1 MKEYVTIGT
10 KNIAE
15 DIFRKILRPL
25 DINFYKPN
33 GGLWSSEFISRIYC
47 ISEWH
52 DYLLYEDQETASY
65 KNINAGAIF
74 TLKNNAKILNI
85 DSEEKIIELSQKY
98 PSWHYIL
105 THYDNPELN
114 IIDFETLSK
123 DYDGVEVSI
132 NKLGYNKPGLTFNSW
147 SVNTLLLFNLNCI
160 EKYQSV
166 DIEVSLF
173 NYDKRPYISKISNP
187 KQVLNHSEYYEEV
200 YNYITI
206 IFNKILKATNY
217 QKTNYQE
224 YFNYLI
230 NCTEKCIDLALNMQ
244 KPNINIINTRLKD
257 NDIQISNE
265 TLIRNIAYNY
275 LSEYLAK
282 NKEEEKKFIK
292 KIKFKK
298 SIDTLQRT

>member
-200 YNYITI
+200 YNHITI

-292 KIKFKK
+292 TLKK
-298 SIDTLQRT
+298 

>member
-230 NCTEKCIDLALNMQ
+230 NCTEKCIDLALSMQ

-292 KIKFKK
+292 TIKK
-298 SIDTLQRT
+298 

>member
-74 TLKNNAKILNI
+74 TLKSNAKILNI

-292 KIKFKK
+292 TLKK
-298 SIDTLQRT
+298 

>member
-160 EKYQSV
+160 EKYQSI

-282 NKEEEKKFIK
+282 NKEEEKNFIK
-292 KIKFKK
+292 
-298 SIDTLQRT
+298 TLKR

>member
-105 THYDNPELN
+105 THYDNP
-114 IIDFETLSK
+114 
-123 DYDGVEVSI
+123 
-132 NKLGYNKPGLTFNSW
+132 
-147 SVNTLLLFNLNCI
+147 
-160 EKYQSV
+160 
-166 DIEVSLF
+166 
-173 NYDKRPYISKISNP
+173 
-187 KQVLNHSEYYEEV
+187 
-200 YNYITI
+200 
-206 IFNKILKATNY
+206 
-217 QKTNYQE
+217 
-224 YFNYLI
+224 
-230 NCTEKCIDLALNMQ
+230 
-244 KPNINIINTRLKD
+244 
-257 NDIQISNE
+257 
-265 TLIRNIAYNY
+265 
-275 LSEYLAK
+275 
-282 NKEEEKKFIK
+282 
-292 KIKFKK
+292 
-298 SIDTLQRT
+298 

>member
-33 GGLWSSEFISRIYC
+33 GGLWSSELISRIYC

-74 TLKNNAKILNI
+74 TLKSNARILNI

-105 THYDNPELN
+105 THYDNPKLN
-114 IIDFETLSK
+114 IIDFEALSK

-132 NKLGYNKPGLTFNSW
+132 NKLGYNEPGLTFSSW

-160 EKYQSV
+160 EKYQSI

-173 NYDKRPYISKISNP
+173 NYDKRPYITKISNP

-282 NKEEEKKFIK
+282 NKEEEKNFIK
-292 KIKFKK
+292 
-298 SIDTLQRT
+298 TLKR

>member
-147 SVNTLLLFNLNCI
+147 SGNTLLLFNLNCI

-292 KIKFKK
+292 
-298 SIDTLQRT
+298 TLKR

>member
-114 IIDFETLSK
+114 IIDFENLSK

-217 QKTNYQE
+217 QKTNYRE

-292 KIKFKK
+292 
-298 SIDTLQRT
+298 TLKR

>member
-160 EKYQSV
+160 EKYQSI

-206 IFNKILKATNY
+206 IFNEILKATNY

-292 KIKFKK
+292 
-298 SIDTLQRT
+298 TLKR

>member
-1 MKEYVTIGT
+1 MKEYITIGT

-200 YNYITI
+200 YNYIAI
-206 IFNKILKATNY
+206 IFNKILKTTNY

-292 KIKFKK
+292 
-298 SIDTLQRT
+298 TLKR

>member
-1 MKEYVTIGT
+1 MKEYITIGT

-230 NCTEKCIDLALNMQ
+230 NCTEKCIDLALNVQ

-292 KIKFKK
+292 TLKK
-298 SIDTLQRT
+298 

>member
-160 EKYQSV
+160 EKYQSI

-265 TLIRNIAYNY
+265 ALIRNIAYNY

-292 KIKFKK
+292 TLKK
-298 SIDTLQRT
+298 

>member
-74 TLKNNAKILNI
+74 TLKSNAKILNI

-224 YFNYLI
+224 YFNHLI

-292 KIKFKK
+292 
-298 SIDTLQRT
+298 TLKR

>member
-1 MKEYVTIGT
+1 MVYTIKRQSRDAERMGQMTET
-10 KNIAE
+10 K
-15 DIFRKILRPL
+15 RL
-25 DINFYKPN
+25 
-33 GGLWSSEFISRIYC
+33 
-47 ISEWH
+47 
-52 DYLLYEDQETASY
+52 
-65 KNINAGAIF
+65 
-74 TLKNNAKILNI
+74 
-85 DSEEKIIELSQKY
+85 
-98 PSWHYIL
+98 
-105 THYDNPELN
+105 
-114 IIDFETLSK
+114 
-123 DYDGVEVSI
+123 
-132 NKLGYNKPGLTFNSW
+132 
-147 SVNTLLLFNLNCI
+147 
-160 EKYQSV
+160 
-166 DIEVSLF
+166 
-173 NYDKRPYISKISNP
+173 
-187 KQVLNHSEYYEEV
+187 YYEEV

-292 KIKFKK
+292 
-298 SIDTLQRT
+298 TLKR

>member
-74 TLKNNAKILNI
+74 TLKSNAKILNI

-160 EKYQSV
+160 EKYQSI

-282 NKEEEKKFIK
+282 NKEEEKNLSKH
-292 KIKFKK
+292 
-298 SIDTLQRT
+298 

>member
-200 YNYITI
+200 YNYIAI
-206 IFNKILKATNY
+206 IFNKILKTTNY

-292 KIKFKK
+292 TLKK
-298 SIDTLQRT
+298 

>member
-33 GGLWSSEFISRIYC
+33 GGLWSSKFISRIYC

-206 IFNKILKATNY
+206 IFNKILKVTNY

-292 KIKFKK
+292 TLK
-298 SIDTLQRT
+298 S

>member
-160 EKYQSV
+160 EKYQSI

-275 LSEYLAK
+275 LSEYLEK

-292 KIKFKK
+292 
-298 SIDTLQRT
+298 TLKR

>member
-230 NCTEKCIDLALNMQ
+230 NCTEKCIDLALSMQ

-257 NDIQISNE
+257 NDIQISNK

-292 KIKFKK
+292 TLKK
-298 SIDTLQRT
+298 

>member
-217 QKTNYQE
+217 QKTNYRE

-292 KIKFKK
+292 TLKK
-298 SIDTLQRT
+298 

>member
-33 GGLWSSEFISRIYC
+33 GGLLSSEFISRIYC

-160 EKYQSV
+160 EKYQSI

-292 KIKFKK
+292 
-298 SIDTLQRT
+298 TLKR

>member
-33 GGLWSSEFISRIYC
+33 GGLWSSELISRIYC

-74 TLKNNAKILNI
+74 TLKSNARILNI

-105 THYDNPELN
+105 THYDNPKLN
-114 IIDFETLSK
+114 IIDFEALSK

-132 NKLGYNKPGLTFNSW
+132 NKLGYNEPGLTFSSW

-160 EKYQSV
+160 EKYQSI

-173 NYDKRPYISKISNP
+173 NYDKRPYITKISNP

-224 YFNYLI
+224 YFNFLI
-230 NCTEKCIDLALNMQ
+230 NCTEKCINIALNMQ
-244 KPNINIINTRLKD
+244 KSNIDIINTRLKN

-265 TLIRNIAYNY
+265 ALIRNIAYNY
-275 LSEYLAK
+275 LSEYLTK
-282 NKEEEKKFIK
+282 SKEEEKKFIK
-292 KIKFKK
+292 TLKK
-298 SIDTLQRT
+298 QNQYC

>member
-206 IFNKILKATNY
+206 MFNKILKATNY

-230 NCTEKCIDLALNMQ
+230 NCTEKCIDLALSMQ

-292 KIKFKK
+292 TLKK
-298 SIDTLQRT
+298 

>member
-275 LSEYLAK
+275 LSEYLIK

-292 KIKFKK
+292 
-298 SIDTLQRT
+298 TLKR

>member
-187 KQVLNHSEYYEEV
+187 KQVLNHSEYYEEI

-292 KIKFKK
+292 
-298 SIDTLQRT
+298 TLKR

>member
-200 YNYITI
+200 YNYIAI

-292 KIKFKK
+292 TLKK
-298 SIDTLQRT
+298 

>member
-105 THYDNPELN
+105 THYYNPELN

-292 KIKFKK
+292 TLKK
-298 SIDTLQRT
+298 

>member
-98 PSWHYIL
+98 TSLHYIL

-292 KIKFKK
+292 TLKK
-298 SIDTLQRT
+298 